1 MMQFSNIKNRNK
13 IIIAIDTK
21 DINHALK
28 LVKEIPDAGAFKLGL
43 EFFCSNGIEGVEKIV

>member
-28 LVKEIPDAGAFKLGL
+28 LVKEIPDAGAF
-43 EFFCSNGIEGVEKIV
+43 